1 MVKIKRGGG
10 LEWCGGQ
17 REERKREKGG
27 WRGRR
32 EGERKGRGGDY
43 SLCHLA
49 SDTLNLSSDL
59 PRDTQTRST

>member
-1 MVKIKRGGG
+1 MVWGTEGG
-10 LEWCGGQ
+10 EKE
-17 REERKREKGG
+17 RERRLERKKGGREKG
-27 WRGRR
+27 
-32 EGERKGRGGDY
+32 EGGDY